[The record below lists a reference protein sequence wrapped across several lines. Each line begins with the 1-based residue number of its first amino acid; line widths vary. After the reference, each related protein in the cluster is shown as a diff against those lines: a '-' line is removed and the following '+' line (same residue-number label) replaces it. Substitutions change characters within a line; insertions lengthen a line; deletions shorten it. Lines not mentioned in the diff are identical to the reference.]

1 LAGIYLHIPFCKQR
15 CTYCDFY
22 KETGSAEA
30 QIDAFVDALVEEIH
44 LRKSYLNGENIST
57 VYFGGGTP
65 SVLNFNQFK
74 RIFNAIYQNF
84 QLDVDAEITLEGN
97 PDDLTVA
104 YFESISPLPFNRL
117 SIGIQSFNDKYLKN
131 INRRHDA
138 KQARE
143 AVENAKKFGFENI
156 SIDLIYA
163 LPGQTMN
170 DWKKQLEEAFK
181 LDVEHISAYGLT
193 YEEGTALWT
202 QRNKGLVKVV
212 NDDLTL
218 EMFDFMRIK
227 IKEHGFEAYEIS
239 NYAKP
244 GYRSRHNS
252 AYWEFVPYLG
262 LGPSAHSFDGK
273 TRQWNVASVFKYI
286 SNLTSKSPFFEK
298 EILTLQDFYHDF
310 IMVSLRTS
318 EGINLETLKK
328 KFGKEMHDYCL
339 QNAKYQIVNKNLIM
353 KNNKLF
359 LSESGIHLANL
370 IVMELMITD

>member
-44 LRKSYLNGENIST
+44 LRKSYLNDENIST

-84 QLDVDAEITLEGN
+84 QLDADAEITLEGN

-131 INRRHDA
+131 INRRHNA

-143 AVENAKKFGFENI
+143 AVENARKFGFSNI

-163 LPGQTMN
+163 LPGQTLN
-170 DWKKQLEEAFK
+170 DWKEQLEEAFK

-202 QRNKGLVKVV
+202 KRNKGLVKVV

-318 EGINLETLKK
+318 EGINLETLNK

-339 QNAKYQIVNKNLIM
+339 QNAKNQIVNKNLIL

-370 IVMELMITD
+370 IIMELMITD

>member
-218 EMFDFMRIK
+218 EMFDFMRLK